1 MTTLYGI
8 KNCDTCKKARRWLEQ
23 NGIAHEFYDYRADG
37 LTPEL
42 LKHFADS
49 LGWEALLNR
58 SSTSWRQLGTEQQAD
73 LTQEKALQLM
83 LNTPT
88 LIKRPILDTG
98 KKLVIGFKSGSYETE
113 L

>member
-23 NGIAHEFYDYRADG
+23 NGIAYQFHDYRVDG

-42 LKHFADS
+42 LKRFADI
-49 LGWEALLNR
+49 LGWETLLNR
-58 SSTSWRQLGTEQQAD
+58 SSTSWRQLSNEQQAN
-73 LTQEKALQLM
+73 LTQQKAIQLM
-83 LNTPT
+83 LDLPT

-98 KKLVIGFKSGSYETE
+98 KKLVIGFKSGHYETE